1 MKHLNG
7 IQQVGFGCENLYETW
22 QWYIDNFGVNI
33 RILEDD
39 TVAERMLPYTGG
51 VPQKRHACIAMNLQG
66 GCGCEIWQ
74 YSDRKPQKC
83 AFIPQ
88 PGDLGIFAAK
98 FRSNDVAAFHAE
110 LSAKY
115 DKVSPLMKAPDGK
128 PTFIVTDPWDK
139 MLQIVQDDYRF
150 LNMGRKNGGVCGAS
164 IGVTDIER
172 SLKLYSD
179 IIGFDKVIYDQI
191 GTFEDLSEGK
201 ERYRRVLLTTSVPFC
216 GPFSEVYGPGYIEL
230 VQALDREPKKIYEG
244 RFWGDPGFIQI
255 CFDVKDMGE
264 LAKYLAPAGYKF
276 TVDSCPDGEI
286 FDMGEASGHFTYIED
301 PDGTLI
307 EFVQTHKVPLIKKIY
322 LDLDKRSKDTPFP
335 KILFRI
341 MALTKIKKLQ

>member
-1 MKHLNG
+1 MELLNG
-7 IQQVGFGCENLYETW
+7 IQQVGFGCENIYETW

-66 GCGCEIWQ
+66 GSGCEIWQ
-74 YSDRKPQKC
+74 YSMRKPEKC
-83 AFIPQ
+83 AFVPQ
-88 PGDLGIFAAK
+88 VGDLGIFAAK
-98 FRSNDVAAFHAE
+98 FRSNDVAAFHSE

-115 DKVSPLMKAPDGK
+115 GNVGPLTKDPAGK
-128 PTFIVTDPWDK
+128 PTFTVIDPWNN
-139 MLQIVQDDYRF
+139 MLQIVEDDYRF
-150 LNMGRKNGGVCGAS
+150 LNMGRLNGGVCGAA
-164 IGVTDIER
+164 IGVTDIEK
-172 SLKLYSD
+172 SLVLYRD
-179 IIGFDKVIYDQI
+179 ILGFDKVLFDCT
-191 GTFEDLSEGK
+191 GTFDDLGSAEK
-201 ERYRRVLLTTSVPFC
+201 FRRVLLTASKPFH

-230 VQALDREPKKIYEG
+230 VQALDRTPRKIYEG

-255 CFDVKDMGE
+255 CFDVKDMAA
-264 LAKYLAPAGYKF
+264 LKKYLEPAGYKF

-307 EFVQTHKVPLIKKIY
+307 EFVQTHRVPLYKKIY
-322 LDLDKRSKDTPFP
+322 LDIDRRKKDKPFP
-335 KILFRI
+335 KVLFRI
-341 MALTKIKKLQ
+341 MALTKIDKLQK